1 MKEAFHKH
9 TVHFIWFYVHGC
21 IYTNFRVGKT
31 ILWFKKNQNSDCLW
45 RMAVGTD
52 GENTM
57 KHHNMKIMGV
67 HVLVYKVTF
76 FGDGEAEI

>member
-52 GENTM
+52 GEEYDETSQHEDN
-57 KHHNMKIMGV
+57 GCACACV
-67 HVLVYKVTF
+67 
-76 FGDGEAEI
+76 